1 LDIDSWLRRI
11 GLTQYA
17 EMFRADDVGGEL
29 LRRMTND
36 DLKEVGVVSF
46 GHRKKLFGGDRRIG
60 QYTCGLTRGT
70 RHSDTDS
77 HRRRAASNFC
87 IGRRGR
93 LSSTP
98 HESANDIADR

>member
-1 LDIDSWLRRI
+1 LDIDGWLHRI

-17 EMFRADDVGGEL
+17 EMFRANDIDGEL

-36 DLKEVGVVSF
+36 DFKDLCV
-46 GHRKKLFGGDRRIG
+46 
-60 QYTCGLTRGT
+60 
-70 RHSDTDS
+70 
-77 HRRRAASNFC
+77 
-87 IGRRGR
+87 GRRGR